1 MHIEMHKKGALRGHS
16 VKPSNIR
23 RASAAAAAAGA
34 GGPAKKNKNKNKE

>member
-23 RASAAAAAAGA
+23 RASAAAAAGA

>member
-23 RASAAAAAAGA
+23 RANAAAAGA
-34 GGPAKKNKNKNKE
+34 GGPAKKNKSKNKD